1 MYNFSKVIL
10 MLFCIMSFSL
20 QADEQTPKTIDDLKA
35 AIEKIRVETNTP
47 AIGIALV
54 DHNGIQWV
62 DGLGEAN
69 LETHTEAD
77 ENTLFRIGSVSKM
90 FAALAVLKLQEEGK
104 LKLNDKLRDLAP
116 EIYFENQWEE
126 THPVR
131 LVHLLEHT
139 TGWDDIH
146 LAEYAYSA
154 PDSMT
159 TKEGLEYH
167 PDSRKSR
174 WVPGT
179 RHAYCNSGAAVVAYV
194 VEKITGKPY
203 EAYIEET
210 FFKPLNMQSTSYFKT
225 DLFEQKGATLYT
237 NNKPEDYWHIIYRAA
252 GSINSSPKDMANF
265 LQFLL
270 SRGATPNQKL
280 MNSASIDRMEIPET
294 TLANQLGVKAGYG
307 LANYT
312 SGYND
317 FNIAFRGHNG
327 GVFGGLTELSYSN
340 QLQSGYVVMINAGN
354 GFALDKIS
362 KTIRGFL
369 TKDYKVIKPEAID
382 LPEKFKI
389 LNGYYAPINYRN
401 QMSRF
406 MIATFGVTKFRTDDN
421 YLYRS
426 PLFGGWESK
435 DYAVNDQYLIEN
447 WTGLPGIALVSDPIE
462 GDLVQVGTD
471 LYKSVS
477 ALQIFLTF
485 DLFIFLILTTII
497 SLVAAMFW
505 GGRRIIKKT
514 AMDAG
519 VSMRLWPLA
528 TGLIFVVYMISIS
541 LAGVSL
547 EAYGE
552 ISVLSLMAFVLS
564 IVYPALSLWCLLK
577 LFKYRQQLV
586 GASVPKWIYYYS
598 LFYTKLNI
606 LMSIYLAY
614 YGLFALRTWA

>member
-1 MYNFSKVIL
+1 MRSFINIILILVCAIGFSV
-10 MLFCIMSFSL
+10 
-20 QADEQTPKTIDDLKA
+20 QAEEPTPKTLDELKA
-35 AIEKIRVETNTP
+35 AIEKIRVETKTP
-47 AIGIALV
+47 AVGIALV
-54 DHNGIQWV
+54 DKNGIQWV
-62 DGLGEAN
+62 DGLGETN
-69 LETHTEAD
+69 LESHAEAD

-104 LKLNDKLRDLAP
+104 LNLNDKLRDLAP

-126 THPVR
+126 TNPVR

-159 TKEGLEYH
+159 TKEGLDYH

-179 RHAYCNSGAAVVAYV
+179 RHAYCNSGAGVVAYI
-194 VEKITGKPY
+194 VEKITGKQY
-203 EAYIEET
+203 ETYIEET
-210 FFKPLNMQSTSYFKT
+210 FFKSINMQSTSYFKT
-225 DLFEQKGATLYT
+225 DLYEQKGATLYT

-270 SRGATPNQKL
+270 MRGATSNQQL
-280 MNSASIDRMEIPET
+280 ISTASIDRMEIPET

-354 GFALDKIS
+354 GMALDKIS
-362 KTIRGFL
+362 KTIRGYL
-369 TKDYKVIKPEAID
+369 TQDYKVVKPEAIA

-401 QMSRF
+401 QMSRL
-406 MIATFGVTKFRTDDN
+406 MIATFGVMKFSTDDKT
-421 YLYRS
+421 LYRS
-426 PLFGGWESK
+426 PVFGGWESK
-435 DYAVNDQYLIEN
+435 DYAVNENYLIDH
-447 WTGLPGIALVSDPIE
+447 WTGLPSIAIVNDPIE
-462 GDLVQVGTD
+462 GNTVQVSTD
-471 LYKSVS
+471 LYKPVS
-477 ALQIFLTF
+477 ALQVFLTF

-497 SLVAAMFW
+497 SFIAALFW
-505 GGRRIIKKT
+505 AGRRIIKKT
-514 AMDAG
+514 PAD
-519 VSMRLWPLA
+519 VSVGMRLWPLA
-528 TGLIFVVYMISIS
+528 AGLTFAIYMISIS
-541 LAGVSL
+541 MAGVSL

-552 ISVLSLMAFVLS
+552 ISILSLVAFVLS
-564 IVYPALSLWCLLK
+564 IIYPLLTLWCVFRLI
-577 LFKYRQQLV
+577 KYRYQ
-586 GASVPKWIYYYS
+586 SVEKSAPKRIFYYS
-598 LFYTKLNI
+598 LFYTKLNVF
-606 LMSIYLAY
+606 MSVYLAY

>member
-1 MYNFSKVIL
+1 MRSILKFFIILSSVI
-10 MLFCIMSFSL
+10 SFSV
-20 QADEQTPKTIDDLKA
+20 QAEEPTPKTLDELKA
-35 AIEKIRVETNTP
+35 AIEKIREVTKTP
-47 AIGIALV
+47 AVGIALV
-54 DHNGIQWV
+54 DKNGIQWV
-62 DGLGEAN
+62 DGLGEVN
-69 LETHTEAD
+69 LETHADAD
-77 ENTLFRIGSVSKM
+77 EDTLFRIGSVSKM

-104 LKLNDKLRDLAP
+104 LNLNDKVRDLAP

-159 TKEGLEYH
+159 TKEGLDYH

-179 RHAYCNSGAAVVAYV
+179 RHAYCNSGAGVVAYI
-194 VEKITGKPY
+194 VEKITGKQY
-203 EAYIEET
+203 ETYIEET
-210 FFKPLNMQSTSYFKT
+210 FFKSINMQSTSYFKT
-225 DLFEQKGATLYT
+225 DLYEQKGATLYT

-270 SRGATPNQKL
+270 MRGATSNQQL
-280 MNSASIDRMEIPET
+280 ISTASIDRMEIPET

-354 GFALDKIS
+354 GMALDKIS
-362 KTIRGFL
+362 KTIRGYL
-369 TKDYKVIKPEAID
+369 TQDYKVVKPEAIA
-382 LPEKFKI
+382 LPEKFKT

-406 MIATFGVTKFRTDDN
+406 MIATFGVMKFRTDDKT
-421 YLYRS
+421 LYRS
-426 PLFGGWESK
+426 PVFGGWESK
-435 DYAVNDQYLIEN
+435 DYAVNENYLIDH
-447 WTGLPGIALVSDPIE
+447 WTGLPSIAIVNDPIE
-462 GDLVQVGTD
+462 GNTVQVSTD
-471 LYKSVS
+471 LYKPVS
-477 ALQIFLTF
+477 ALQVFLTF

-497 SLVAAMFW
+497 SFIAALFW
-505 GGRRIIKKT
+505 AGRRIIKKT
-514 AMDAG
+514 PAD
-519 VSMRLWPLA
+519 VSVGMRLWPLA
-528 TGLIFVVYMISIS
+528 AGLTFAIYMISIS
-541 LAGVSL
+541 MAGVSL

-552 ISVLSLMAFVLS
+552 ISILSLVAFVLS
-564 IVYPALSLWCLLK
+564 IVYPLLTLWCAFRLI
-577 LFKYRQQLV
+577 KYRYQ
-586 GASVPKWIYYYS
+586 SVEKSSPKWIFYYS

>member
-1 MYNFSKVIL
+1 MRSILKFFIILSSVI
-10 MLFCIMSFSL
+10 SFSV
-20 QADEQTPKTIDDLKA
+20 QAEEPTPKTLDELKA
-35 AIEKIRVETNTP
+35 AIEKIREVTKTP
-47 AIGIALV
+47 AVGIALV
-54 DHNGIQWV
+54 DKNGIQWV
-62 DGLGEAN
+62 DGLGEVN
-69 LETHTEAD
+69 LETHADAD
-77 ENTLFRIGSVSKM
+77 EDTLFRIGSVSKM

-104 LKLNDKLRDLAP
+104 LNLNDKVRDLAP

-159 TKEGLEYH
+159 TKEGLDYH

-179 RHAYCNSGAAVVAYV
+179 RHAYCNSGAGVVAYI
-194 VEKITGKPY
+194 VEKITGKQY
-203 EAYIEET
+203 ETYIEET
-210 FFKPLNMQSTSYFKT
+210 FFKSINMQSTSYFKT
-225 DLFEQKGATLYT
+225 NLYEQKGATLYT

-270 SRGATPNQKL
+270 MRGATSNQQL
-280 MNSASIDRMEIPET
+280 ISTASIDRMEIPET

-354 GFALDKIS
+354 GMALDKIS
-362 KTIRGFL
+362 KTIRGYL
-369 TKDYKVIKPEAID
+369 TQDYKVVKPEAIA
-382 LPEKFKI
+382 LPEKFKT

-401 QMSRF
+401 QMSLL
-406 MIATFGVTKFRTDDN
+406 MIATFGVMKFSTDDKT
-421 YLYRS
+421 LYRS
-426 PLFGGWESK
+426 PVFGGWESK
-435 DYAVNDQYLIEN
+435 DYAVNENYLIDH
-447 WTGLPGIALVSDPIE
+447 WTGLPSIAIVNDPIE
-462 GDLVQVGTD
+462 GNTVQVSTD
-471 LYKSVS
+471 LYKPVS
-477 ALQIFLTF
+477 ALQVFLTF

-497 SLVAAMFW
+497 SFIAALFW
-505 GGRRIIKKT
+505 AGRRIIKKT
-514 AMDAG
+514 PAD
-519 VSMRLWPLA
+519 VSVGMRLWPLA
-528 TGLIFVVYMISIS
+528 AGLTFAIYMISIS
-541 LAGVSL
+541 MAGVSL

-552 ISVLSLMAFVLS
+552 ISILSLVAFVLS
-564 IVYPALSLWCLLK
+564 IVYPLLTLWCAFRLI
-577 LFKYRQQLV
+577 KYRYQ
-586 GASVPKWIYYYS
+586 SVEKSAPKWIFYYS
-598 LFYTKLNI
+598 LFYTKLNVF
-606 LMSIYLAY
+606 MSVYLAY